1 VRRLA
6 PTAHPSL
13 RQRPSGDELVTASA
27 LKLTTAKIIAGN
39 QAGRLIGAVTGK
51 RIRHYGLWFDTR
63 SSVFSPRVRAQM
75 FWGIYEGAETRAIAA
90 ILRQS
95 KTVIEL
101 GSSLGVTSAHIA
113 TLLAPDGRL
122 ICVEANP
129 RLIPGLREKITRRVP
144 SVRVDVV
151 HAAIAGHCGDAILR
165 LAPQTAG
172 SRVNAAA
179 PDAPDAPGVTVPAL
193 TLRELVCRVG
203 VTEFDLVSDIE
214 GAEVTFLRQ
223 DPGALD
229 GCGRMVIELHDT
241 SADGERVSVPDL
253 LDAARSAGFRVVS
266 RYGPVVGL
274 SRL

>member
-1 VRRLA
+1 VRRQA
-6 PTAHPSL
+6 PTPRTSF

-39 QAGRLIGAVTGK
+39 RAGRLIGAVTGK
-51 RIRHYGLWFDTR
+51 RIRHHGLWFDTR

-90 ILRQS
+90 VLRDS
-95 KTVIEL
+95 RTVIEL

-113 TLLAPDGRL
+113 ALLAHDGRL

-129 RLIPGLREKITRRVP
+129 RLIPGLREKIAQRVP

-151 HAAIAGHCGDAILR
+151 HAAITGHCGEAVLR
-165 LAPQTAG
+165 LAAQTAG
-172 SRVNAAA
+172 SRVTAAS
-179 PDAPDAPGVTVPAL
+179 PNGCVVTVPAL
-193 TLRELVCRVG
+193 TLRELVRQAG

-214 GAEVTFLRQ
+214 GAEVAFLRH

-241 SADGERVSVPDL
+241 IANGERVSVSDL

-266 RYGPVVGL
+266 RHGPVVGL
-274 SRL
+274 SRA